1 MINIVYVLYNVINNC
16 ADIHRGLYE
25 QYNDGWVK
33 RGIAMKD
40 MMFGGYIARN
50 HVGNNLTDRELRV
63 LKDGDIDAM
72 VSTFVKMRQEEYI
85 LQLKCVLKSLKHYLG
100 DEMTLEK
107 ITIKEEYE
115 GDFIGNQMM
124 DGDMDIFFGI
134 IGSDEVLLKVA
145 SDFAMEDFQ
154 EFDMDAYDA
163 VCELINCTNGAFATR
178 LCDDDIDVVLYPPVF
193 YDNVHITSEKGFYVV
208 TIGYEGSQFDLIMAI
223 NENVELASQETYL

>member
-1 MINIVYVLYNVINNC
+1 
-16 ADIHRGLYE
+16 
-25 QYNDGWVK
+25 
-33 RGIAMKD
+33 MKD

-115 GDFIGNQMM
+115 GDFIGSQMM

-163 VCELINCTNGAFATR
+163 VCELINCTNDAFATR

>member
-72 VSTFVKMRQEEYI
+72 VSTFVKMRQAGVYFTVKVCIKKPE
-85 LQLKCVLKSLKHYLG
+85 
-100 DEMTLEK
+100 TL
-107 ITIKEEYE
+107 
-115 GDFIGNQMM
+115 
-124 DGDMDIFFGI
+124 
-134 IGSDEVLLKVA
+134 SW
-145 SDFAMEDFQ
+145 
-154 EFDMDAYDA
+154 
-163 VCELINCTNGAFATR
+163 
-178 LCDDDIDVVLYPPVF
+178 
-193 YDNVHITSEKGFYVV
+193 
-208 TIGYEGSQFDLIMAI
+208 
-223 NENVELASQETYL
+223 

>member
-1 MINIVYVLYNVINNC
+1 M
-16 ADIHRGLYE
+16 
-25 QYNDGWVK
+25 
-33 RGIAMKD
+33 MD

-115 GDFIGNQMM
+115 GDFIGSQMM

>member
-1 MINIVYVLYNVINNC
+1 
-16 ADIHRGLYE
+16 
-25 QYNDGWVK
+25 
-33 RGIAMKD
+33 
-40 MMFGGYIARN
+40 
-50 HVGNNLTDRELRV
+50 
-63 LKDGDIDAM
+63 M

-115 GDFIGNQMM
+115 GDFYLYGN
-124 DGDMDIFFGI
+124 
-134 IGSDEVLLKVA
+134 DEVLGKALQVCRMILKKRSQVFLETRIKFVVVKDHEKRHILN

>member
-107 ITIKEEYE
+107 STIKEEYE
-115 GDFIGNQMM
+115 GDFIGSQMM

-134 IGSDEVLLKVA
+134 IGSDEV
-145 SDFAMEDFQ
+145 
-154 EFDMDAYDA
+154 
-163 VCELINCTNGAFATR
+163 
-178 LCDDDIDVVLYPPVF
+178 
-193 YDNVHITSEKGFYVV
+193 
-208 TIGYEGSQFDLIMAI
+208 
-223 NENVELASQETYL
+223 

>member
-1 MINIVYVLYNVINNC
+1 
-16 ADIHRGLYE
+16 
-25 QYNDGWVK
+25 
-33 RGIAMKD
+33 MKD

-115 GDFIGNQMM
+115 GDFIGSQMM

-154 EFDMDAYDA
+154 EFDMGAYDA

>member
-1 MINIVYVLYNVINNC
+1 
-16 ADIHRGLYE
+16 
-25 QYNDGWVK
+25 
-33 RGIAMKD
+33 MKD

-115 GDFIGNQMM
+115 GDFIGSQMM

-134 IGSDEVLLKVA
+134 IGSDEVLLK
-145 SDFAMEDFQ
+145 
-154 EFDMDAYDA
+154 A
-163 VCELINCTNGAFATR
+163 VSYTHL
-178 LCDDDIDVVLYPPVF
+178 DVYKRQAQQYLFF
-193 YDNVHITSEKGFYVV
+193 YGKTVR
-208 TIGYEGSQFDLIMAI
+208 IGTQNQKIKK
-223 NENVELASQETYL
+223 V

>member
-1 MINIVYVLYNVINNC
+1 MLYNVINNC

-107 ITIKEEYE
+107 ITIKEELHRPVPEYNYTINASVSVY
-115 GDFIGNQMM
+115 FSTLQIHP
-124 DGDMDIFFGI
+124 
-134 IGSDEVLLKVA
+134 VL
-145 SDFAMEDFQ
+145 SPD
-154 EFDMDAYDA
+154 
-163 VCELINCTNGAFATR
+163 TR
-178 LCDDDIDVVLYPPVF
+178 Q
-193 YDNVHITSEKGFYVV
+193 K
-208 TIGYEGSQFDLIMAI
+208 
-223 NENVELASQETYL
+223 

>member
-85 LQLKCVLKSLKHYLG
+85 LQLKCV
-100 DEMTLEK
+100 
-107 ITIKEEYE
+107 
-115 GDFIGNQMM
+115 
-124 DGDMDIFFGI
+124 
-134 IGSDEVLLKVA
+134 LKVA